1 MDITIATTQIMAVT
15 GTITGV
21 AAVIALIISLIRKAK
36 APNELQNQRIEELEK
51 RVTMHDEYLQKDLA
65 RFDRLESGNEVLLQ
79 AILAL
84 LSHNIDGND
93 IDSMRKAKKDLEAY
107 LIKK

>member
-65 RFDRLESGNEVLLQ
+65 RFDRLESGNEILLQ

-84 LSHNIDGND
+84 LSHGIDGND
-93 IDSMRKAKKDLEAY
+93 IDSMRQAKRDLEAY
-107 LIKK
+107 LIKR